1 LKAVRSRLTYAN
13 VMSSIAVF
21 LVLGGATA
29 FAAGQL
35 GKNTVGAKQL
45 KKNAVT
51 AAKLQQNAVTGSKIA
66 KDAITAEKI
75 KNGAV
80 TGAKVDVASLGTVP
94 KAASAATAATA
105 TKADS
110 AATISGYSRRG
121 LVRVAASAEGASF
134 EATRAASPE
143 IALVTAGPF
152 TVYGKCFNL
161 GGTNAEVFIRTSE
174 NGSIF
179 DSDLEELDGTPEYL
193 NANTAENAREL
204 ASTSV
209 SAGDSEYFG
218 IHSPEFTAMAPSG
231 IAVRGALQL
240 AAKRGDLATGNGIY
254 GPGDVCLFA
263 AEATVLNG

>member
-1 LKAVRSRLTYAN
+1 MRALRSRLTYAN

-35 GKNTVGAKQL
+35 GKNTVGSKQL

-51 AAKLQQNAVTGSKIA
+51 AAKLKKNAVTGSKIA

-94 KAASAATAATA
+94 KAASAATATTA
-105 TKADS
+105 GS
-110 AATISGYSRRG
+110 AGTFSGYSRKG
-121 LVRVAASAEGASF
+121 FVRAAASPEGASF

-143 IALVTAGPF
+143 VPLVTVGPF
-152 TVYGKCFNL
+152 TIYGKCFSFA
-161 GGTNAEVFIRTSE
+161 GSTNVEAFIKTSE

-179 DSDLEELDGTPEYL
+179 VSDVEEREGPTFLNTDTPEDGRRL
-193 NANTAENAREL
+193 GDTSATAGE
-204 ASTSV
+204 
-209 SAGDSEYFG
+209 GEYFG
-218 IHSPEFTAMAPSG
+218 VHTTEFTAMSPSG
-231 IAVRGALQL
+231 TALRGDFQL
-240 AAKRGDLATGNGIY
+240 AAKRGELPAGNGVY

-263 AEATVLNG
+263 AEATALNG

>member
-1 LKAVRSRLTYAN
+1 
-13 VMSSIAVF
+13 MSSIAVF

-35 GKNTVGAKQL
+35 GKNTVGSKQL

-51 AAKLQQNAVTGSKIA
+51 AAKLKNNAVTGSKIA

-94 KAASAATAATA
+94 KAASAATATTA
-105 TKADS
+105 GS
-110 AATISGYSRRG
+110 AGTFSGYSRKG
-121 LVRVAASAEGASF
+121 LVRVAASPEGASF

-143 IALVTAGPF
+143 IPLVTAGPF
-152 TVYGKCFNL
+152 TVYGKCFHF
-161 GGTNAEVFIRTSE
+161 GGTSAEIFIRTSE

-179 DSDLEELDGTPEYL
+179 DSDSEELIGSPEFL
-193 NANTAENAREL
+193 NANTAENLREIG
-204 ASTSV
+204 STSAA
-209 SAGDSEYFG
+209 AGDASYFG
-218 IHSPEFTAMAPSG
+218 VHSPEFTAMAPSG
-231 IAVRGALQL
+231 AAL
-240 AAKRGDLATGNGIY
+240 RGDFQLGAKNGNLPAGNGVY

-263 AEATVLNG
+263 AEATALNG